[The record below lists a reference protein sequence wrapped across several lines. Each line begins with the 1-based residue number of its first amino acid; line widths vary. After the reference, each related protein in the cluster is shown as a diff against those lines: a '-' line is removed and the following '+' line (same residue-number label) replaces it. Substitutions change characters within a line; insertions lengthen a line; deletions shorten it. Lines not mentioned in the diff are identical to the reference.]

1 MKTKRLF
8 GGLLAVLMVAIMAF
22 VAAPAANA
30 RVSGSMNGTYYKNVG
45 QYGGEYVSI
54 SYNPNTGRATVI
66 YAESYNWGN
75 EQYFTLSGR
84 ASGGYLVVSGRG
96 YAHGRNTTMKVRI
109 TQVDQHTIKVVVGS
123 GRAYYFYR

>member
-8 GGLLAVLMVAIMAF
+8 GGLLAVLMATIMAF

>member
-22 VAAPAANA
+22 VAVPAANA

>member
-8 GGLLAVLMVAIMAF
+8 GGLLAVLMVTIMAF
-22 VAAPAANA
+22 VATPAANA

>member
-75 EQYFTLSGR
+75 EQYFTLSGK

>member
-8 GGLLAVLMVAIMAF
+8 GGLLAVLMVTIMAF
-22 VAAPAANA
+22 VAVPAANA

-96 YAHGRNTTMKVRI
+96 YAHGRNTTMKVKI

>member
-22 VAAPAANA
+22 VAAPTANA
-30 RVSGSMNGTYYKNVG
+30 GVSRSMNGTYYKNVG
-45 QYGGEYVSI
+45 QYGGEYVTI
-54 SYNPNTGRATVI
+54 SYNPNTGRATVV

-75 EQYFTLSGR
+75 EQYFRLSGR
-84 ASGGYLVVSGRG
+84 ASGGFLVVSGRG

-109 TQVDQHTIKVVVGS
+109 TQVDYNTIRVVVGS

>member
-96 YAHGRNTTMKVRI
+96 YAHGRNTTMKVKI

>member
-8 GGLLAVLMVAIMAF
+8 GGLLTVLVVAMMAMMVA
-22 VAAPAANA
+22 PSANA
-30 RVSGSMNGTYYKNVG
+30 KVSGSMNGTYYKNVG

>member
-22 VAAPAANA
+22 VAAPDANA

>member
-22 VAAPAANA
+22 IAAPAANA

>member
-8 GGLLAVLMVAIMAF
+8 GGLLAVLMVTIMAF

-96 YAHGRNTTMKVRI
+96 YAHGRNTTMKVKI

>member
-8 GGLLAVLMVAIMAF
+8 GGLLAVLMVTIMAF

>member
-8 GGLLAVLMVAIMAF
+8 GGLLAVLMATIMAF
-22 VAAPAANA
+22 VAAPDANA

>member
-8 GGLLAVLMVAIMAF
+8 GGLLAVLMVTIMAF
-22 VAAPAANA
+22 VAVPAANA

>member
-22 VAAPAANA
+22 VAAPDANA

-96 YAHGRNTTMKVRI
+96 YAHGRNTTMKVKI